1 MPSLKLNVI
10 QHSVTFLEE
19 KIFDEMTKLNSCIQ
33 QIEYMIKRTEKRQ
46 EETREEIYSKLTKYN
61 NDIKTINQ

>member
-1 MPSLKLNVI
+1 
-10 QHSVTFLEE
+10 
-19 KIFDEMTKLNSCIQ
+19 
-33 QIEYMIKRTEKRQ
+33 MIKRTEKRQ

>member
-10 QHSVTFLEE
+10 QQQVTFLEE